1 MLAIWTSTRLSSIW
15 LSMVGIRIFSTIMH
29 TKSSLLQEE
38 VMIISNFLIKEKSK
52 KPQEPWNIRI
62 WLHLTLVVSKNEF
75 KLALWL
81 ASLSWP
87 LSQGRHL
94 VCINLKILLKS
105 TLDGWLGCNGIQ
117 VDKDAPFGTTE
128 GWRWIYSHKT
138 MFYMRCYDSGVLYV
152 GQNYPTEEPTEDSIT
167 FPVCD
172 TWDTSGSGYS
182 TKTVNIWNSVQ
193 QPNISFRRFVTLQH
207 SDHIKMMFW
216 RRKKCTMV
224 VASFIV
230 QKIFATDSVII
241 NMPTSS
247 LIWIIAISTGIKRN

>member
-1 MLAIWTSTRLSSIW
+1 
-15 LSMVGIRIFSTIMH
+15 MH

-62 WLHLTLVVSKNEF
+62 WLHLTLVVSENEF

-81 ASLSWP
+81 ASLSWS
-87 LSQGRHL
+87 LSQGHHL
-94 VCINLKILLKS
+94 VSINLKILLKS

-172 TWDTSGSGYS
+172 TWDTSGAGHS
-182 TKTVNIWNSVQ
+182 TKTVN
-193 QPNISFRRFVTLQH
+193 F
-207 SDHIKMMFW
+207 
-216 RRKKCTMV
+216 
-224 VASFIV
+224 
-230 QKIFATDSVII
+230 
-241 NMPTSS
+241 
-247 LIWIIAISTGIKRN
+247 